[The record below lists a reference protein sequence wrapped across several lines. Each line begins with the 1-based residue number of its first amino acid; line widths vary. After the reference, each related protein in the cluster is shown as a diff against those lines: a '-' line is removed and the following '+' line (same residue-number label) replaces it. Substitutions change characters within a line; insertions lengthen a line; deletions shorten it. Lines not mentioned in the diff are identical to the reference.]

1 MSIFRRAGREAP
13 EMKSTQPVLKSRHYR
28 RSRREKGRGKEEGEG
43 EGEVE
48 REEEEKGE
56 GEEIYYQFNPTV
68 LLLTS
73 FLPTPASPGCFLKCV
88 EFDSADYSEPSSK
101 WTAKS

>member
-1 MSIFRRAGREAP
+1 MSIFGRAGREAP

-43 EGEVE
+43 EG
-48 REEEEKGE
+48 KGE

-88 EFDSADYSEPSSK
+88 DFDSADYSEPSSK
-101 WTAKS
+101 LDSKVLRVDVIP

>member
-1 MSIFRRAGREAP
+1 MSIFGRAGREAP

-28 RSRREKGRGKEEGEG
+28 RSRRETGRGKEEGEG

-56 GEEIYYQFNPTV
+56 GE
-68 LLLTS
+68 LLTS